1 MTARFELHGFAY
13 SGPTYKVA
21 LTLSLM
27 GESFDYMHVNMMAGE
42 HKQPPHLSR
51 QRYGQVPLLLDRNN
65 GRHLCQSA
73 AILEYL
79 ADMTGKFGGANL
91 DERLQVREWLYWDF
105 DRLAAPLYKAR
116 VDQAGLP
123 QGSSRGGSRIV
134 SRPRRPAWRSRNHL
148 AGREW
153 LVGEGMTIADIDVYG
168 VVAFAGEAGID
179 LPIILRSWPSRSAS
193 RRSPASRRGRTCC
206 RWNRGRRHDRPDDPR
221 GTGRRSRGD
230 HPPARRG

>member
-27 GESFDYMHVNMMAGE
+27 GEPFDYMHVNMMAGE

-116 VDQAGLP
+116 VIKLGFRKAPPEVAEDCFQAAKAGL
-123 QGSSRGGSRIV
+123 GV
-134 SRPRRPAWRSRNHL
+134 LETHL
-148 AGREW
+148 AGRQW

-179 LPIILRSWPSRSAS
+179 LADYPQILAFTQRIEALPGFKARADLLPMESRA
-193 RRSPASRRGRTCC
+193 A
-206 RWNRGRRHDRPDDPR
+206 
-221 GTGRRSRGD
+221 
-230 HPPARRG
+230 A